1 MAEIKGKAA
10 QNRKKQVILVAVVGA
25 AVIGIAIIASLFTTP
40 AQVPAPV
47 KTPEAKLIAV
57 PGGKGN
63 EQSSWRTKEAVRLQA
78 QNDTLNN
85 QLKDLQKRLT
95 DFQEQQRQKEI
106 EKADLERKEKERL
119 ALAEAMPKQPP
130 VRPVGTIPDPNI
142 AMPNKVPGQMPGP
155 KPYGLNESL
164 NADGLQGPV
173 KASRGIVSVAV
184 YTAPETKPA
193 SKLDVVDKIKTQID
207 KKLSDKSDK
216 DDDED
221 GTYMTSGSFVR
232 VVLLSGLDAPTG
244 GQAQS
249 NPHPL
254 LFRVLDPAQLPN
266 MFKVDVKDCVI
277 TANGYG
283 DLSAERVH
291 IRLDRLSC
299 IDEDGNATDIKV
311 AGYASGEDGKE
322 GLRGRLVTKQG
333 QVIAKAMLAGL
344 VDGIGTIVKQ
354 SSMTQTTV
362 GGFGTTNTLDPSKVA
377 QAGVGGAI
385 GNAGTVLS
393 KYYMNLA
400 NQLFPVLEVDAGR
413 VVDVIFSR
421 GNTLGSK
428 EK

>member
-1 MAEIKGKAA
+1 MTEIKGKAA
-10 QNRKKQVILVAVVGA
+10 QNRKKQVILLAVVGA
-25 AVIGIAIIASLFTTP
+25 VVVGVAIMASLFTTP
-40 AQVPAPV
+40 PQAVAPA
-47 KTPEAKLIAV
+47 KAPEAKLIAV

-63 EQSSWRTKEAVRLQA
+63 EQASWRTKEAVRLQA

-130 VRPVGTIPDPNI
+130 IKPVGAIPDPNI
-142 AMPNKVPGQMPGP
+142 AMPNNGASQMTGP

-164 NADGLQGPV
+164 NADGLQGQV

-184 YTAPETKPA
+184 YSAPAESKAT

-207 KKLSDKSDK
+207 KKLLDK
-216 DDDED
+216 DDEDD

-244 GQAQS
+244 GQAQN
-249 NPHPL
+249 NPHPV

-277 TANGYG
+277 TGNGYG

-291 IRLDRLSC
+291 VRLDRLSC
-299 IDEDGNATDIKV
+299 IDEEGNATDIKV

-354 SSMTQTTV
+354 SSMTQTSI
-362 GGFGTTNTLDPSKVA
+362 GGFGTTNTLDPNKVA

-421 GNTLGSK
+421 GNTLGSR